1 MGNASPVKTDKN
13 SRIVNDPNAWAHE
26 VGSPRYILDLLAR
39 VVTVSTETMAIVD
52 ALPALETVG
61 DA

>member
-1 MGNASPVKTDKN
+1 MHLPFKTDKI
-13 SRIVNDPNAWAHE
+13 SRIVNDPNAWARE
-26 VGSPRYILDLLAR
+26 VSNPRYILDLLAR
-39 VVTVSTETMAIVD
+39 VATVSTETMVIVD